1 MGKRLISETIGIYSI
16 NDQRK
21 PGKGSSFLRIDSGA
35 NGYVLYVRVR
45 IQGWRMSDSRDDLQP
60 LCGGTAGNN
69 STIINTIF

>member
-35 NGYVLYVRVR
+35 NGYVLYVR
-45 IQGWRMSDSRDDLQP
+45 IQGWGMSDSRDELQP
-60 LCGGTAGNN
+60 LCGGTAGN
-69 STIINTIF
+69 STNTIF